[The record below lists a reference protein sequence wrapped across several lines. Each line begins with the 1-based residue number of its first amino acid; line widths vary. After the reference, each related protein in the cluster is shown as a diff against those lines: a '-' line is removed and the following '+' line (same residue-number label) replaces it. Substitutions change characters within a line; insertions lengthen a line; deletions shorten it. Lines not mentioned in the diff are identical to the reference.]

1 MNNFNLSEWALKH
14 QPLVLYMIIVMGL
27 MGVFAYGRL
36 GQSEDPPFTF
46 KFMTIRSVWPG
57 ASAAEVDQQLT
68 ERLERKLQE
77 VPNVN
82 FVRSYSRPGESLIFF
97 AINDAAPASAVPET
111 QYQVRKRISDI
122 RQTLPQGVLGPFFND
137 EFGDTF
143 GNIFAITGEGYSYAD
158 KKLFADRVRR
168 ELLRL
173 PDVAKVD
180 IIGEQEEKIFIE
192 LSNVKLATLGID
204 GATIIAAMQA
214 QNAVAPGGAFETAT
228 DKIFVRATGAFDS
241 VEAIRNFT
249 IRANNRVF
257 KIGDIAHVARGFA
270 DPPFTKM
277 RFLGQEALGLG
288 VAMRQGGDIV
298 ELGKNLDA
306 TLDKLEGTLPIGL
319 ELHRVNDQPRAV
331 RNSVR
336 EFARSLAEAIVIVL
350 AVTFFSLGLRTG
362 FVVALSIPLVMAL
375 TFFFMYLF
383 DVGLHKISLGALILG
398 LGLLVDDAIIA
409 VEMMAIKMEQGW
421 ERGKAASFAYT
432 STAIP
437 MLTGTL
443 VTVAGFLPIAT
454 ARSGTGEYTR
464 SIFQVTSLA
473 LIISWFAAVIF
484 VPYLGF
490 HFLPDY
496 KDGKPVVTPRTRR
509 IARWVAMIPMVGT
522 RLAARVAPPDSP
534 INAADESLTHSGQNA
549 RDTQHDAQ
557 HDAQHNAQH
566 NVYGTAF
573 YRRFRA
579 AVAWSVMH
587 RRVVIVVTVLL
598 FAGSLFA
605 FNFVQ
610 QQFFPSST
618 RVELLVDLKLA
629 EGSSF
634 QATEAQVRKME
645 KYLNGQKE
653 LYVNYVSYVGTGSP
667 RFFFPLDQQLP
678 AASFAQF
685 VVTTN
690 SVAARL
696 ELRSRLI
703 KLFSTDFPEIRTRV
717 LELQN
722 GPPVGF
728 PVQFRVSG
736 EDIPTIRDIAAEVAT
751 VMRGN
756 PGLANV
762 QFDWDERSKVIR
774 LEVDQDKARLL
785 GVTSQEL
792 ATFLNTSLNGVQA
805 TLYRERDKLIEVLI
819 RGPANERAKLHLLES
834 LAIPTR
840 AGKAVPLTQIAK
852 VRYEFEEGV
861 IWRRDRLPTI
871 TVRADIYTAGL
882 QPATVS
888 GQVDDLLAPIRA
900 KMPSG
905 YRIEVGGAVEESA
918 KGQASINAGMPL
930 FFGVVF
936 TVLMIQLK
944 SFQRVILV
952 VLTAPL
958 GLIGVAMA
966 LLLFNQPFG
975 FVAMLGTIALFGM
988 IMRNS
993 VILIDQIEQDI
1004 AAGHAPYNA
1013 VIDATVRR
1021 FRPIVLT
1028 ALAAMLAMIPLT
1040 RSDFFGPMAVSI
1052 MGGLFVATLLTL
1064 LFLPALYAAWFRI
1077 TPASAA
1083 ISPVAT
1089 VRVTDAH

>member
-1 MNNFNLSEWALKH
+1 MKNFNLSEWALKH
-14 QPLVLYMIIVMGL
+14 QPLVLYMIIVLGF
-27 MGVFAYGRL
+27 MGVFSYGQL

-46 KFMTIRSVWPG
+46 KFMTIRTIWPG
-57 ASAAEVDQQLT
+57 ASAAEVDQQVT

-97 AINDAAPASAVPET
+97 AINDAAPASVVPET
-111 QYQVRKRISDI
+111 LYQVRKRVGDI
-122 RQTLPQGVLGPFFND
+122 RQSLPQGVIGPSFND

-168 ELLRL
+168 EMLRL

-241 VEAIRNFT
+241 VDAIKNFT

-257 KIGDIAHVARGFA
+257 KIGDIAHVVRGFA

-277 RFLGQEALGLG
+277 RYLGQEALGLG
-288 VAMRQGGDIV
+288 IAMRQGGDIV
-298 ELGKNLDA
+298 QLGHNLDA
-306 TLDKLEGTLPIGL
+306 TLDKLEKTLPVGL

-331 RNSVR
+331 RSSVR
-336 EFARSLAEAIVIVL
+336 EFIRSLAEAIVIVL
-350 AVTFFSLGLRTG
+350 AVTFFSLGVRTG
-362 FVVALSIPLVMAL
+362 LVVALSIPLVMAL

-421 ERGKAASFAYT
+421 DRAKAASFAYT

-484 VPYLGF
+484 IPYLGF
-490 HFLPDY
+490 HLLPDY
-496 KDGKPVVTPRTRR
+496 LNGKPVVTPRTRR
-509 IARWVAMIPMVGT
+509 VAGWLAKISLIGA
-522 RLAARVAPPDSP
+522 RLAARIAPQATSDKSSMH
-534 INAADESLTHSGQNA
+534 DEHA
-549 RDTQHDAQ
+549 
-557 HDAQHNAQH
+557 
-566 NVYGTAF
+566 VYNTPF
-573 YRRFRA
+573 YRRFRET
-579 AVAWSVMH
+579 VAWCVTH
-587 RRVVIVVTVLL
+587 RRLVIAVTVVL
-598 FAGSLFA
+598 FAGSIFA
-605 FNFVQ
+605 FKFVQ

-618 RVELLVDLKLA
+618 RVELLIDLKLA

-634 QATEAQVRKME
+634 QATEAQVKKME
-645 KYLNGQKE
+645 KFLNGQKE
-653 LYVNYVSYVGTGSP
+653 LFDNYVSYVGSGSP

-690 SVAARL
+690 SVAARV

-703 KLFSTDFPEIRTRV
+703 NLFKTDFPEIRTRV

-736 EDIPTIRDIAAEVAT
+736 EDIPTIRDLAAQVAT

-756 PGLANV
+756 PGLENV

-792 ATFLNTSLNGVQA
+792 STFLNTSLNGVQA
-805 TLYRERDKLIEVLI
+805 TLYRERDKLIEILI

-834 LAIPTR
+834 LAVPTR
-840 AGKAVPLTQIAK
+840 TGKAVPLTQIAK

-871 TVRADIYTAGL
+871 TVRADIYQAGL
-882 QPATVS
+882 QPATVT
-888 GQVDDLLAPIRA
+888 GQVDALLKPVRA
-900 KMPSG
+900 SMPLG
-905 YRIEVGGAVEESA
+905 YRIDVGGAVEESA

-966 LLLFNQPFG
+966 LLLFNKPFG

-1004 AAGHAPYNA
+1004 AAGHAPFTA

-1021 FRPIVLT
+1021 LRPIALT

-1077 TPASAA
+1077 SPDAPPKIVAA
-1083 ISPVAT
+1083 
-1089 VRVTDAH
+1089 

>member
-1 MNNFNLSEWALKH
+1 MKNFNLSEWALRH
-14 QPLVLYMIIVMGL
+14 QPLVLYMIVVMGF
-27 MGVFAYGRL
+27 MGVFAYGQL

-46 KFMTIRSVWPG
+46 KFMTIRTGWPG
-57 ASAAEVDQQLT
+57 ASAAEIDQQVT

-82 FVRSYSRPGESLIFF
+82 FVRSFSRPGESLIFF
-97 AINDAAPASAVPET
+97 AINDAAPSSSVPET
-111 QYQVRKRISDI
+111 LYQVRKRVGDI
-122 RQTLPQGVLGPFFND
+122 RQTLPQGVIGPSFND

-143 GNIFAITGEGYSYAD
+143 GNIFAITGEGFSYAD

-168 ELLRL
+168 EMLRL

-192 LSNVKLATLGID
+192 LSNIKLATLGID
-204 GATIIAAMQA
+204 GATIVAAMQA
-214 QNAVAPGGAFETAT
+214 QNAIAPGGAFETAT

-257 KIGDIAHVARGFA
+257 KIGDIAHVVRGFA

-277 RFLGQEALGLG
+277 RYLGHEALGLG
-288 VAMRQGGDIV
+288 VAMRQGGDIIQ
-298 ELGKNLDA
+298 LGKSLDA
-306 TLDKLEGTLPIGL
+306 ALEKLEATLPIGL

-331 RNSVR
+331 KNSVR
-336 EFARSLAEAIVIVL
+336 EFVRSLAEAIIIVL

-398 LGLLVDDAIIA
+398 LGLMVDDAIIA

-421 ERGKAASFAYT
+421 DRAKAASFAYT

-484 VPYLGF
+484 IPYLGF

-496 KDGKPVVTPRTRR
+496 VNGKPVIAPRTRR
-509 IARWVAMIPMVGT
+509 IAGWVAKIPLIGA
-522 RLAARVAPPDSP
+522 RLAARIAPPELNDSEAM
-534 INAADESLTHSGQNA
+534 INASANTTANGE
-549 RDTQHDAQ
+549 HD
-557 HDAQHNAQH
+557 
-566 NVYGTAF
+566 VYNTPF
-573 YRRFRA
+573 YRRFRET
-579 AVAWSVMH
+579 VAWCVTH
-587 RRVVIVVTVLL
+587 RRVVIAVTVLL

-605 FNFVQ
+605 FKFVQ

-645 KYLNGQKE
+645 KYLDGQKE
-653 LYVNYVSYVGTGSP
+653 LFVNYVSYVGTGSP

-690 SVAARL
+690 SVAARV
-696 ELRSRLI
+696 ELRARLI
-703 KLFSTDFPEIRTRV
+703 KLFKSDFPEIRTRV

-736 EDIPTIRDIAAEVAT
+736 ENIPIIRDIATQVAT
-751 VMRGN
+751 VMRAN
-756 PGLANV
+756 PGLDNV
-762 QFDWDERSKVIR
+762 QFDWDEQSKVIR
-774 LEVDQDKARLL
+774 LDVDQEKARLL
-785 GVTSQEL
+785 GVSSQEL

-819 RGPANERAKLHLLES
+819 RGPADERAKLHLLES
-834 LAIPTR
+834 LSVPTR
-840 AGKAVPLTQIAK
+840 TGRAVPLTQIAK
-852 VRYEFEEGV
+852 VHYEFEEGV

-871 TVRADIYTAGL
+871 TVRADIYQAGL
-882 QPATVS
+882 QPATVT
-888 GQVDDLLAPIRA
+888 GQVNDLLVPIRA
-900 KMPSG
+900 AMPQG
-905 YRIEVGGAVEESA
+905 YRIDIGGAVEESA

-936 TVLMIQLK
+936 TVLMIQLM

-966 LLLFNQPFG
+966 LLLFNKPFG

-988 IMRNS
+988 IMRNA

-1004 AAGHAPYNA
+1004 AAGHAPFSA

-1021 FRPIVLT
+1021 LRPIALT
-1028 ALAAMLAMIPLT
+1028 ALAAILAMIPLT

-1077 TPASAA
+1077 TPAT
-1083 ISPVAT
+1083 PAT
-1089 VRVTDAH
+1089 PCPTP

>member
-1 MNNFNLSEWALKH
+1 MRNFNLSEWALRN
-14 QPLVLYMIIVMGL
+14 QPLVLYMILVMGF

-46 KFMTIRSVWPG
+46 KAMTIRTLWPG
-57 ASAAEVDQQLT
+57 ASAAEVDQQIT

-77 VPNVN
+77 VPHVN
-82 FVRSYSRPGESLIFF
+82 FVRSYSRPGESLILFS
-97 AINDAAPASAVPET
+97 INDAAPATAVPET
-111 QYQVRKRISDI
+111 QYQVRKRVGDI
-122 RQTLPQGVLGPFFND
+122 RHTLPQGVLGPFFND

-143 GNIFAITGEGYSYAD
+143 GNIFAITGEGFSYAD

-168 ELLRL
+168 EVLRL

-180 IIGEQEEKIFIE
+180 IIGEQDEKIFIE
-192 LSNVKLATLGID
+192 LSNIKLATLGVD
-204 GATIIAAMQA
+204 GASIIAAMRE
-214 QNAVAPGGAFETAT
+214 QNAVAPGGAFETST
-228 DKIFVRATGAFDS
+228 DKIFVRTSGGFDS
-241 VEAIRNFT
+241 LEAIKNFT

-257 KIGDIAHVARGFA
+257 KIADIAQVKRGFA
-270 DPPFTKM
+270 DPPLTKM
-277 RFLGQEALGLG
+277 RYIGQEAIGLG
-288 VAMRQGGDIV
+288 VSMRQGGDIV
-298 ELGKNLDA
+298 ELGKNLDEA
-306 TLDKLEGTLPIGL
+306 LARIEVTLPVGL

-336 EFARSLAEAIVIVL
+336 EFVRSLTEAIVIVL

-362 FVVALSIPLVMAL
+362 LVVALSIPVVLSL
-375 TFFFMYLF
+375 TFFFMYLL

-421 ERGKAASFAYT
+421 DRTKAASFAYT
-432 STAIP
+432 STAFP

-484 VPYLGF
+484 IPYLGY
-490 HFLPDY
+490 HILPDY
-496 KDGKPVVTPRTRR
+496 KKGKAVITPRMRR
-509 IARWVAMIPMVGT
+509 IAGWISMIPLIGA
-522 RLAARVAPPDSP
+522 RLAERIAPRDSPGATGNFNSASASDLAIHSEHDVYNTPFYQRFRVAVTWC
-534 INAADESLTHSGQNA
+534 LTH
-549 RDTQHDAQ
+549 RMT
-557 HDAQHNAQH
+557 
-566 NVYGTAF
+566 
-573 YRRFRA
+573 
-579 AVAWSVMH
+579 
-587 RRVVIVVTVLL
+587 VITVTLLL

-605 FNFVQ
+605 FKFVQ

-634 QATEAQVRKME
+634 QATEVQVQKLE
-645 KYLNGQKE
+645 KYLDGEKD
-653 LYVNYVSYVGTGSP
+653 LFVNYVSYVGTGSP
-667 RFFFPLDQQLP
+667 RFYFPLDQQLP

-690 SVAARL
+690 SVAARN

-703 KLFSTDFPEIRTRV
+703 KLFEIDFPEIRTRV

-736 EDIPTIRDIAAEVAT
+736 EDILTIRDLATQVAD
-751 VMRGN
+751 VMRAN

-762 QFDWDERSKVIR
+762 QFDWDERSKVIK

-785 GVTSQEL
+785 GVSSQEL
-792 ATFLNTSLNGVQA
+792 ATFINTSLNGVQA
-805 TLYRERDKLIEVLI
+805 TMYRERDKLVEVLI
-819 RGPANERAKLHLLES
+819 RGPADERAKLHLLES
-834 LAIPTR
+834 LAVPTR
-840 AGKAVPLTQIAK
+840 TGKAVQLTQIA
-852 VRYEFEEGV
+852 RIHYDFEDGV

-871 TVRADIYTAGL
+871 TVRADIYQPGL
-882 QPATVS
+882 QPATVTAQIS
-888 GQVDDLLAPIRA
+888 ELVRPIRA
-900 KMPSG
+900 GMPAG
-905 YRIEVGGAVEESA
+905 YRIDVGGAVEESA

-930 FFGVVF
+930 FLGVVF
-936 TVLMIQLK
+936 TVLMIQLM

-966 LLLFNQPFG
+966 LLIFNKPFG

-1004 AAGHAPYNA
+1004 GAGHAPFTA
-1013 VIDATVRR
+1013 IIDATVRR
-1021 FRPIVLT
+1021 LRPIALT
-1028 ALAAMLAMIPLT
+1028 ALAAILAMTPLT

-1052 MGGLFVATLLTL
+1052 MGGLFIATLLTL
-1064 LFLPALYAAWFRI
+1064 FFLPALYATWFRI
-1077 TPASAA
+1077 TPDTPSR
-1083 ISPVAT
+1083 PQPQP
-1089 VRVTDAH
+1089 

>member
-1 MNNFNLSEWALKH
+1 MKNFNLSEWALTH
-14 QPLVLYMIIVMGL
+14 QPLVLYMILVMGF
-27 MGVFAYGRL
+27 MGVFAYDRL

-46 KFMTIRSVWPG
+46 KAMTIRTLWPG
-57 ASAAEVDQQLT
+57 ASAADVDQQVT

-77 VPNVN
+77 VPNIN
-82 FVRSYSRPGESLIFF
+82 FVRSYSRPGESMIFF
-97 AINDAAPASAVPET
+97 FINDAAPASAVPET
-111 QYQVRKRISDI
+111 QYQVRKRIGDI
-122 RQTLPQGVLGPFFND
+122 RQNLPQGVLGPFFND

-168 ELLRL
+168 EMLRL

-180 IIGEQEEKIFIE
+180 LIGEQEEKIFIE
-192 LSNVKLATLGID
+192 LSNIKAATLGID
-204 GATIIAAMQA
+204 GAAIVAAMQA
-214 QNAVAPGGAFETAT
+214 QNAVAPGGAVETAT
-228 DKIFVRATGAFDS
+228 DKIFVRASGAFDS
-241 VEAIRNFT
+241 VDAIKNFT

-257 KIGDIAHVARGFA
+257 KIGDIAHVKRGFA

-298 ELGKNLDA
+298 QLGKNLDT
-306 TLDKLEGTLPIGL
+306 TLAKLEETLPVGL
-319 ELHRVNDQPRAV
+319 DLHRVNDQPRAV
-331 RNSVR
+331 SNSVR
-336 EFARSLAEAIVIVL
+336 EFARSLAEAVIIVL

-375 TFFFMYLF
+375 TFFFMYLL

-421 ERGKAASFAYT
+421 DRTKAASFAYT
-432 STAIP
+432 STAFP

-473 LIISWFAAVIF
+473 LVISWFAAVIF
-484 VPYLGF
+484 IPYLGF

-496 KDGKPVVTPRTRR
+496 QGGKPVITPRSRR
-509 IARWVAMIPMVGT
+509 IAGWAARIPLIGT
-522 RLAARVAPPDSP
+522 RLAARIAPPDAPVAVDGRPHDLSMHGEHDVY
-534 INAADESLTHSGQNA
+534 NTLFYQRF
-549 RDTQHDAQ
+549 RDT
-557 HDAQHNAQH
+557 
-566 NVYGTAF
+566 VSWCVT
-573 YRRFRA
+573 
-579 AVAWSVMH
+579 H
-587 RRVVIVVTVLL
+587 RRTVIAVTVLL
-598 FAGSLFA
+598 FSGALFA
-605 FNFVQ
+605 FKFVQ

-634 QATEAQVRKME
+634 QATETQVRKME
-645 KYLNGQKE
+645 KYLDGQKD

-667 RFFFPLDQQLP
+667 RFYFPLDQQLP

-690 SVAARL
+690 SVAARV

-703 KLFSTDFPEIRTRV
+703 KLFETEFPELRTRV

-736 EDIPTIRDIAAEVAT
+736 EDVPTIRGLATQVADA
-751 VMRGN
+751 MRTN

-762 QFDWDERSKVIR
+762 QFDWDERSKVIK

-792 ATFLNTSLNGVQA
+792 STFLNTSLNGVQA
-805 TLYRERDKLIEVLI
+805 TMYRERDKLIEVLI
-819 RGPANERAKLHLLES
+819 RGPDNERAKLHLLES

-840 AGKAVPLTQIAK
+840 TGKAVPLTQIAK
-852 VRYEFEEGV
+852 VRYEFEDGV

-871 TVRADIYTAGL
+871 TVRADIYQSGL
-882 QPATVS
+882 QPATVTA
-888 GQVDDLLAPIRA
+888 QVNALLDPIRA
-900 KMPSG
+900 KMPIG
-905 YRIEVGGAVEESA
+905 YRIDVGGAVEESA

-930 FFGVVF
+930 FLGVVF
-936 TVLMIQLK
+936 TVLMIQLM

-966 LLLFNQPFG
+966 LLLFNKPFG

-1004 AAGHAPYNA
+1004 GAGHAPFA
-1013 VIDATVRR
+1013 AIIDATVRR
-1021 FRPIVLT
+1021 LRPIALT
-1028 ALAAMLAMIPLT
+1028 ALAAILAMIPLT

-1077 TPASAA
+1077 TPDT
-1083 ISPVAT
+1083 PAT
-1089 VRVTDAH
+1089 SHH

>member
-1 MNNFNLSEWALKH
+1 MKNFNLSEWALRH
-14 QPLVLYMIIVMGL
+14 QPLVLYMIIVLGF
-27 MGVFAYGRL
+27 MGVFSYGQL

-46 KFMTIRSVWPG
+46 KFMTIRTNWPG
-57 ASAAEVDQQLT
+57 ASATEVDQQVT

-97 AINDAAPASAVPET
+97 AINDAAPASVVPET
-111 QYQVRKRISDI
+111 LYQVRKRVGDI
-122 RQTLPQGVLGPFFND
+122 RQSLPQGVIGPSFND

-168 ELLRL
+168 EMLRL

-192 LSNVKLATLGID
+192 LSNIKLATLGID

-241 VEAIRNFT
+241 VDAIKNFT
-249 IRANNRVF
+249 IRANSRVF
-257 KIGDIAHVARGFA
+257 KIGDIAHVVRGFA

-277 RFLGQEALGLG
+277 RYLGQEALGLG
-288 VAMRQGGDIV
+288 IAMRQGGDIV
-298 ELGKNLDA
+298 QLGHNLDA
-306 TLDKLEGTLPIGL
+306 TLDKLEKTLPVGL

-336 EFARSLAEAIVIVL
+336 EFVRSLAEAIVIVL
-350 AVTFFSLGLRTG
+350 AVTFFSLGVRTG
-362 FVVALSIPLVMAL
+362 LVVALSIPLVMAL

-421 ERGKAASFAYT
+421 DRAKAASFAYT

-484 VPYLGF
+484 IPYLGF
-490 HFLPDY
+490 HLLPDY
-496 KDGKPVVTPRTRR
+496 LNGKPVVTPRTRR
-509 IARWVAMIPMVGT
+509 VAGWLAKIPLIGA
-522 RLAARVAPPDSP
+522 RLAVRMAPEELPGETS
-534 INAADESLTHSGQNA
+534 AHDEHA
-549 RDTQHDAQ
+549 
-557 HDAQHNAQH
+557 
-566 NVYGTAF
+566 VYNTRF
-573 YRRFRA
+573 YRRFREL
-579 AVAWSVMH
+579 VAWCVTH
-587 RRVVIVVTVLL
+587 RRLVIAVTVLL
-598 FAGSLFA
+598 FAGSIFA
-605 FNFVQ
+605 FKFVQ

-618 RVELLVDLKLA
+618 RVELLIDLKLA

-634 QATEAQVRKME
+634 QATEVQVKKME
-645 KYLNGQKE
+645 KFLNGQKQ
-653 LYVNYVSYVGTGSP
+653 LFDNYASYVGTGSP

-690 SVAARL
+690 SVAARV

-703 KLFSTDFPEIRTRV
+703 NLFKTDFPEIRTRV

-736 EDIPTIRDIAAEVAT
+736 ENIPTVRDIAAQVAA

-756 PGLANV
+756 PGLENV

-792 ATFLNTSLNGVQA
+792 STFLNTSLNGVQA

-819 RGPANERAKLHLLES
+819 RGPATERAKLHLLES
-834 LAIPTR
+834 LAVPTR
-840 AGKAVPLTQIAK
+840 TGKAVPLTQIAK

-871 TVRADIYTAGL
+871 TVRADIYQAGL
-882 QPATVS
+882 QPATVT
-888 GQVDDLLAPIRA
+888 GQVDALLKPVRA
-900 KMPSG
+900 SIPLG
-905 YRIEVGGAVEESA
+905 YRIDVGGAVEESA

-966 LLLFNQPFG
+966 LLLFNKPFG

-1004 AAGHAPYNA
+1004 AAGHAPFTA

-1021 FRPIVLT
+1021 LRPIALT

-1077 TPASAA
+1077 SPQTPAKVVAA
-1083 ISPVAT
+1083 
-1089 VRVTDAH
+1089 

>member
-1 MNNFNLSEWALKH
+1 MKNFNLSEWALKH
-14 QPLVLYMIIVMGL
+14 QPLVLYMILVMGL

-46 KFMTIRSVWPG
+46 KFMTVRTIWPG
-57 ASAAEVDQQLT
+57 ASAAEVDQQVT

-111 QYQVRKRISDI
+111 QYQVRKRVSDI

-143 GNIFAITGEGYSYAD
+143 GNIFAISGEGYSHAD

-168 ELLRL
+168 EMLRI

-192 LSNVKLATLGID
+192 LSNIKIATLGLD
-204 GATIIAAMQA
+204 GASIIAAMQA

-241 VEAIRNFT
+241 VDAIKNFT

-257 KIGDIAHVARGFA
+257 KIGDIATVKRGFA

-277 RFLGQEALGLG
+277 RYLGKEALGLG
-288 VAMRQGGDIV
+288 VSMRQGGDIV
-298 ELGKNLDA
+298 QLGKNLDA
-306 TLDKLEGTLPIGL
+306 TLHKLEGTLPIGL

-331 RNSVR
+331 SASIR
-336 EFARSLAEAIVIVL
+336 EFVRSLAEAVIIVL
-350 AVTFFSLGLRTG
+350 AVTFFSLGVRTG
-362 FVVALSIPLVMAL
+362 LVVALSIPLVLSL

-421 ERGKAASFAYT
+421 DRVRAASFAYT
-432 STAIP
+432 STAFP

-484 VPYLGF
+484 IPYLGY

-496 KDGKPVVTPRTRR
+496 KNGKQVITPRMRR
-509 IARWVAMIPMVGT
+509 IAAFIGRVPWVGA
-522 RLAARVAPPDSP
+522 RLAVRIAPPETATDPS
-534 INAADESLTHSGQNA
+534 AVA
-549 RDTQHDAQ
+549 HDPEIHGE
-557 HDAQHNAQH
+557 HD
-566 NVYGTAF
+566 VYNSSF
-573 YRRFRA
+573 YQRFRNT
-579 AVAWSVMH
+579 VAWCVTN
-587 RRVVIVVTVLL
+587 RKTVIAVTALL
-598 FAGSLFA
+598 FFASLFA
-605 FNFVQ
+605 FKFVQ

-618 RVELLVDLKLA
+618 RVELLVDLKLP

-634 QATEAQVRKME
+634 QATELQVKKLE
-645 KYLNGQKE
+645 KYLDGQKD
-653 LYVNYVSYVGTGSP
+653 LFDNYVSYVGTGSP
-667 RFFFPLDQQLP
+667 RFYFPLDQQLP

-690 SVAARL
+690 SVKARN

-703 KLFSTDFPEIRTRV
+703 TLFQTDFVEIRTRV

-736 EDIPTIRDIAAEVAT
+736 EEIPVIREIASQVADA
-751 VMRGN
+751 MRTN
-756 PGLANV
+756 SGLANV
-762 QFDWDERSKVIR
+762 QFDWDERSKVIK

-785 GVTSQEL
+785 GVSSQEL
-792 ATFLNTSLNGVQA
+792 AAFLNTSLNGVQA
-805 TLYRERDKLIEVLI
+805 TFYRERDKLIEVLI
-819 RGPANERAKLHLLES
+819 RGPADERAKLHLLES
-834 LAIPTR
+834 LAVPTR
-840 AGKAVPLTQIAK
+840 TGKAVTLTQIAK
-852 VRYEFEEGV
+852 VRYEFEDGV

-871 TVRADIYTAGL
+871 TVRADIYQAGL
-882 QPATVS
+882 QPATATA
-888 GQVDDLLAPIRA
+888 QVNALLEPVRA
-900 KMPSG
+900 KMPTG
-905 YRIEVGGAVEESA
+905 YRIDIGGAVEESA

-930 FFGVVF
+930 FLGVVF
-936 TVLMIQLK
+936 TVLMIQLM

-958 GLIGVAMA
+958 GLIGVAAA
-966 LLLFNQPFG
+966 LLIFNKPFG

-993 VILIDQIEQDI
+993 VILIDQIERDI
-1004 AAGHAPYNA
+1004 EAGHPPFNA
-1013 VIDATVRR
+1013 IIDATVRR
-1021 FRPIVLT
+1021 LRPIALT
-1028 ALAAMLAMIPLT
+1028 ALAAILAMIPLI
-1040 RSDFFGPMAVSI
+1040 RSDFFGPMAVAI

-1064 LFLPALYAAWFRI
+1064 LFLPALYATWFRI
-1077 TPASAA
+1077 NSNTPARLVSA
-1083 ISPVAT
+1083 
-1089 VRVTDAH
+1089 

>member
-1 MNNFNLSEWALKH
+1 MKNFNLSEWALKH
-14 QPLVLYMIIVMGL
+14 QPLVLYMILVMGF

-46 KFMTIRSVWPG
+46 KFMTIRTIWPG
-57 ASAAEVDQQLT
+57 ASAAEVDQQVT

-82 FVRSYSRPGESLIFF
+82 FIRSYSRPGESLIFF

-111 QYQVRKRISDI
+111 QYQVRKRVGDI
-122 RQTLPQGVLGPFFND
+122 RGTLPTGVIGPSFND

-168 ELLRL
+168 EMLRL

-180 IIGEQEEKIFIE
+180 IIGEQDEKIFIE

-228 DKIFVRATGAFDS
+228 DKIFVRASGAFDS
-241 VEAIRNFT
+241 VDAIKNFT

-257 KIGDIAHVARGFA
+257 KIADIAHVKRGFA

-277 RFLGQEALGLG
+277 RYLGHEALGLG
-288 VAMRQGGDIV
+288 VSMRQGGDIV

-306 TLDKLEGTLPIGL
+306 TLLRIEETLPVGL

-331 RNSVR
+331 SNSVR
-336 EFARSLAEAIVIVL
+336 EFVRSLAEAVVIVL

-362 FVVALSIPLVMAL
+362 FVVALSIPLVLSL
-375 TFFFMYLF
+375 TFFFMYLL

-421 ERGKAASFAYT
+421 DRTKAASFAYT
-432 STAIP
+432 STAFP

-484 VPYLGF
+484 IPYLGY

-496 KDGKPVVTPRTRR
+496 RDGKPVITPRTRR
-509 IARWVAMIPMVGT
+509 LAGWISKIPLIGA
-522 RLAARVAPPDSP
+522 RLAARIAPPDTPGS
-534 INAADESLTHSGQNA
+534 AASDVI
-549 RDTQHDAQ
+549 HDPAVHGE
-557 HDAQHNAQH
+557 HD
-566 NVYGTAF
+566 VYNTAF
-573 YRRFRA
+573 YQRFRA
-579 AVAWSVMH
+579 AVSWCVTN
-587 RRVVIVVTVLL
+587 RKTVIAVTVLL
-598 FAGSLFA
+598 FVASIFA
-605 FNFVQ
+605 FKFVQ

-634 QATEAQVRKME
+634 QATETQVQKME
-645 KYLNGQKE
+645 KYLDGQKN
-653 LYVNYVSYVGTGSP
+653 LFVNYVSYVGTGSP
-667 RFFFPLDQQLP
+667 RFYFPLDQQLP

-690 SVAARL
+690 SVAARN

-703 KLFSTDFPEIRTRV
+703 KVFETEFLEIRTRV

-736 EDIPTIRDIAAEVAT
+736 EDIPTIRGLAAQVAD
-751 VMRGN
+751 VMRTN

-762 QFDWDERSKVIR
+762 QFDWEERSKVIK

-785 GVTSQEL
+785 GVSSQEL
-792 ATFLNTSLNGVQA
+792 SAFINTSLNGVQA

-819 RGPANERAKLHLLES
+819 RGPADERAKLHLLES
-834 LAIPTR
+834 LAVPTR
-840 AGKAVPLTQIAK
+840 TGKAVQLTQIAK
-852 VRYEFEEGV
+852 VRYEFEDGV

-871 TVRADIYTAGL
+871 TVRADIYQAGL
-882 QPATVS
+882 QPATVTA
-888 GQVDDLLAPIRA
+888 QVNELLRPVRA
-900 KMPSG
+900 KLPVG
-905 YRIEVGGAVEESA
+905 YRIDVGGAVEESG

-930 FFGVVF
+930 FLGVVF
-936 TVLMIQLK
+936 TVLMIQLL

-966 LLLFNQPFG
+966 LLLFNKPFG

-1004 AAGHAPYNA
+1004 AVGHAPFA
-1013 VIDATVRR
+1013 AIIDATVRR
-1021 FRPIVLT
+1021 LRPIALT
-1028 ALAAMLAMIPLT
+1028 ALAAILAMIPLT
-1040 RSDFFGPMAVSI
+1040 RSDFFGPMAVAI

-1064 LFLPALYAAWFRI
+1064 LFLPALYATWFRI
-1077 TPASAA
+1077 HPTTPGKVLQPA
-1083 ISPVAT
+1083 
-1089 VRVTDAH
+1089 

>member
-1 MNNFNLSEWALKH
+1 MKNFNLSEWALKH
-14 QPLVLYMIIVMGL
+14 QPLVLYMILVMGL

-46 KFMTIRSVWPG
+46 KFMTIRTIWPG
-57 ASAAEVDQQLT
+57 ASAAEVDQQVT

-111 QYQVRKRISDI
+111 QYQVRKRVGDI

-168 ELLRL
+168 EMLRI

-192 LSNVKLATLGID
+192 LSNVKLANLGLD
-204 GATIIAAMQA
+204 GASIIAAMQA

-228 DKIFVRATGAFDS
+228 DKIFVRATGGFDN
-241 VEAIRNFT
+241 VDAIRNFT

-257 KIGDIAHVARGFA
+257 KIGDIATVKRGFA

-277 RFLGQEALGLG
+277 RYLGKEALGLG
-288 VAMRQGGDIV
+288 VSMRQGGDIV
-298 ELGKNLDA
+298 QLGKNLDV
-306 TLDKLEGTLPIGL
+306 TLHKLEETLPIGL

-331 RNSVR
+331 SASIR
-336 EFARSLAEAIVIVL
+336 EFVRSLAEAVIIVL
-350 AVTFFSLGLRTG
+350 AVTFFSLGVRTG
-362 FVVALSIPLVMAL
+362 LVVALSIPLVLSL
-375 TFFFMYLF
+375 TFFFMYLL

-421 ERGKAASFAYT
+421 DRVRAASFAYT
-432 STAIP
+432 STAFP

-484 VPYLGF
+484 IPYLGY

-496 KDGKPVVTPRTRR
+496 KDGKPVITPRTRR
-509 IARWVAMIPMVGT
+509 IAGWIGRLPLIGR
-522 RLAARVAPPDSP
+522 RLAVRIAPPESTTDT
-534 INAADESLTHSGQNA
+534 AAEVTHDPQLHGE
-549 RDTQHDAQ
+549 HD
-557 HDAQHNAQH
+557 
-566 NVYGTAF
+566 VYNSSF
-573 YRRFRA
+573 YKRFRA
-579 AVAWSVMH
+579 IVAWCVTH
-587 RRVVIVVTVLL
+587 RKTVIAVTVLL
-598 FAGSLFA
+598 FFASIFA
-605 FNFVQ
+605 FKFVQ

-618 RVELLVDLKLA
+618 RVELLVDLKLP

-634 QATEAQVRKME
+634 QATEIQVKKLE
-645 KYLNGQKE
+645 KYLDGQKD
-653 LYVNYVSYVGTGSP
+653 LFDNYVSYVGTGSP
-667 RFFFPLDQQLP
+667 RFYFPLDQQLP

-690 SVAARL
+690 SVKARN

-703 KLFSTDFPEIRTRV
+703 ALFQIDFVEIRTRV

-736 EDIPTIRDIAAEVAT
+736 EDIPVIRDIASQVADA
-751 VMRGN
+751 MRTN

-762 QFDWDERSKVIR
+762 QFDWDERSKVIK

-785 GVTSQEL
+785 GVSSQEL

-805 TLYRERDKLIEVLI
+805 TFYRERDKLIEVLI
-819 RGPANERAKLHLLES
+819 RGPADERAKLHLLES
-834 LAIPTR
+834 LAVPTR
-840 AGKAVPLTQIAK
+840 AGKAVTLTQIAK
-852 VRYEFEEGV
+852 VRYEFEDGV

-871 TVRADIYTAGL
+871 TVRADIYQAGL
-882 QPATVS
+882 QPATATA
-888 GQVDDLLAPIRA
+888 QVNALLAPIRA
-900 KMPSG
+900 KIPAG
-905 YRIEVGGAVEESA
+905 YRIDVGGAVEESA

-930 FFGVVF
+930 FLGVVF
-936 TVLMIQLK
+936 TVLMIQLM
-944 SFQRVILV
+944 SFQRVVLV

-958 GLIGVAMA
+958 GLIGVAAA
-966 LLLFNQPFG
+966 LLIFNKPFG

-993 VILIDQIEQDI
+993 VILIDQIERDI
-1004 AAGHAPYNA
+1004 DAGHAPFVA
-1013 VIDATVRR
+1013 IIDATVRR
-1021 FRPIVLT
+1021 LRPIALT
-1028 ALAAMLAMIPLT
+1028 ALAAILAMIPLI
-1040 RSDFFGPMAVSI
+1040 RSDFFGPMAVAI

-1064 LFLPALYAAWFRI
+1064 LFLPALYATWFRI
-1077 TPASAA
+1077 SRDTPGKTIPA
-1083 ISPVAT
+1083 
-1089 VRVTDAH
+1089 